1 MKLTTRDAAAYF
13 NAPDM
18 SATGL
23 LLYGAD
29 AMRVALKRQDV
40 IEKLLGPGA
49 EEEMRLT
56 RIPASELRS
65 DKVMLADAIRAVGF
79 FPGPRVAFVEDAA
92 DGLAPVVKQ
101 ALTDWQPG
109 DAQIVV
115 TAKVLTAR
123 SALRKLFETHKRAY
137 AIGIY
142 DDPPSQAEIEATLRK
157 SGVAEVGRE
166 GMAELTALA
175 QALDPGDFR
184 QTIEKLALYKLN
196 DPGPVISDDIAAC
209 APSTIEAG
217 VDDILNAAAEGR
229 VGEIGPLMQRLSGQG
244 VLPVTLCIQ
253 ALRHFRSLYGAAIH
267 PGGASAGVAALRP
280 PIYGPRRDRMIRQAG
295 LWGVAR
301 LEAAQGTLLD
311 TDLTLRSTQQAP
323 QAALME
329 RALIR
334 LASVAARAGR

>member
-13 NAPDM
+13 NAPDT
-18 SATGL
+18 SAAGL

-40 IEKLLGPGA
+40 LEKLLGPGA

-65 DKVMLADAIRAVGF
+65 DKAMLADAIRAVGF

-142 DDPPSQAEIEATLRK
+142 DDPPSQAEIEAALRK
-157 SGVAEVGRE
+157 SGVAEVGRD
-166 GMAELTALA
+166 GMAELIALA

-196 DPGPVISDDIAAC
+196 DPAPVTSDDIAAC

-253 ALRHFRSLYGAAIH
+253 ALRHFRGLYGAAIH

-311 TDLTLRSTQQAP
+311 TDLTLRSAQQAP

>member
-13 NAPDM
+13 NAPDT
-18 SATGL
+18 SAAGL

-40 IEKLLGPGA
+40 LEKLLGPGA

-65 DKVMLADAIRAVGF
+65 DKAMLADAIRAVGF

-142 DDPPSQAEIEATLRK
+142 DDPPSQAEIEAALRK
-157 SGVAEVGRE
+157 SGVAEVGRD
-166 GMAELTALA
+166 GMAELIALA

-196 DPGPVISDDIAAC
+196 DPAPVTSDDIAAC

-253 ALRHFRSLYGAAIH
+253 ALRHFRGLYGAAIH

-280 PIYGPRRDRMIRQAG
+280 PIYGSRRDRMIRQAG

>member
-13 NAPDM
+13 NAPDT
-18 SATGL
+18 SAAGL

-40 IEKLLGPGA
+40 LEKLLGPGA

-65 DKVMLADAIRAVGF
+65 DKAMLADAIRAVGF

-101 ALTDWQPG
+101 ALADWQPG

-157 SGVAEVGRE
+157 SGVAEVGRD

-196 DPGPVISDDIAAC
+196 DPAPVTSDDIAAC

-253 ALRHFRSLYGAAIH
+253 ALRHFRGLYGAAIH
-267 PGGASAGVAALRP
+267 PGGASAGVADLRP

>member
-1 MKLTTRDAAAYF
+1 MKLMTRDATAYF
-13 NAPDM
+13 NAPDA
-18 SATGL
+18 SAAGL

-40 IEKLLGPGA
+40 LEKLLGPGA

-56 RIPASELRS
+56 RIPASELRA
-65 DKVMLADAIRAVGF
+65 DKAMLTDAIRAVGF
-79 FPGPRVAFVEDAA
+79 FPGPRVAFVEEAA
-92 DGLAPVVKQ
+92 DGLAPVIKA
-101 ALTDWQPG
+101 ALADWQPG

-115 TAKVLTAR
+115 TAKALAAR
-123 SALRKLFETHKRAY
+123 SALRKLFETHKQAY

-142 DDPPSQAEIEATLRK
+142 DDPPSRAEIEEALRK
-157 SGVAEVGRE
+157 SGVADVGRE
-166 GMAELTALA
+166 GMAALTALA
-175 QALDPGDFR
+175 QAMDPGDFR
-184 QTIEKLALYKLN
+184 QTIEKLALFKLS
-196 DPGPVISDDIAAC
+196 DPSPVTPADIAAC
-209 APSTIEAG
+209 APSTVEAG

-253 ALRHFRSLYGAAIH
+253 ALRHFRGLYAAAIH
-267 PGGASAGVAALRP
+267 PGGASAGVAAIRP
-280 PIYGPRRDRMIRQAG
+280 PVYGPRRDRMIRQAG

-301 LEAAQGTLLD
+301 LEAAHGTLLD
-311 TDLTLRSTQQAP
+311 TDLALRSAQSAP

-334 LASVAARAGR
+334 LAAIADRAAR